1 MRPFTQTAPTVP
13 LVRHA
18 GSMASGDDIGERND
32 IPDLATAVEELRTL
46 LQAFDEVG
54 PCDMDGRF
62 YVHAYNELPWLV
74 GR

>member
-1 MRPFTQTAPTVP
+1 
-13 LVRHA
+13 
-18 GSMASGDDIGERND
+18 MASGDDIGERND